1 MNASRLAT
9 EKSQLSP
16 DVARCVDDNSRL
28 IDQISADIRTMSY
41 LFHPPLLDELGLS
54 SPLKWFVEGF
64 AERSKIAA
72 TLELPDDFGR
82 LPSDHEMCLFRLVQE
97 CLTNIHRHSGSS
109 TALVRLWR
117 TPVEVRME
125 VSDEGR
131 GIDPEIQPKIAS
143 GESVGV
149 GVRGMQERVKQIG
162 GSLAIRFNGKGTS
175 VLAALPLTEEP
186 ASPHESAA
194 RRPEDP
200 FRRSRR
206 DTKPPLGRSQSA

>member
-1 MNASRLAT
+1 M
-9 EKSQLSP
+9 
-16 DVARCVDDNSRL
+16 
-28 IDQISADIRTMSY
+28 
-41 LFHPPLLDELGLS
+41 
-54 SPLKWFVEGF
+54 
-64 AERSKIAA
+64 
-72 TLELPDDFGR
+72 
-82 LPSDHEMCLFRLVQE
+82 
-97 CLTNIHRHSGSS
+97 
-109 TALVRLWR
+109 
-117 TPVEVRME
+117 
-125 VSDEGR
+125 
-131 GIDPEIQPKIAS
+131 
-143 GESVGV
+143 GV